1 MKLKCAKFS
10 LPDHNVI
17 LHSFLVII
25 NVFNGACFWGG
36 TIGIL
41 DNIGL
46 VWKGDIILLPQ
57 NERNPYEHL
66 QSKTSVTITVVIG
79 SAHQ

>member
-25 NVFNGACFWGG
+25 NVFNSACFWGG

-46 VWKGDIILLPQ
+46 VWKGDIILLHQ